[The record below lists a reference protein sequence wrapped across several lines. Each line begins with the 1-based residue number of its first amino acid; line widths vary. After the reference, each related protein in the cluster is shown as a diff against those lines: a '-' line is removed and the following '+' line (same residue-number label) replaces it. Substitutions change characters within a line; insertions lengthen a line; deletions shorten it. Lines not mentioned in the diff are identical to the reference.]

1 MSRVFQCDRC
11 KKIYEKN
18 RNELLKTINKPI
30 MPDYDNWSISY
41 VKFFSR
47 TLDIETDFFNL
58 CDDCL
63 EQLYNWMFKGKSL

>member
-1 MSRVFQCDRC
+1 MKVFQCDRC

-18 RNELLKTINKPI
+18 RNELLKIINKPLI
-30 MPDYDNWSISY
+30 PDCDNWSMSY
-41 VKFFSR
+41 VKFFNKS
-47 TLDIETDFFNL
+47 LDIETDFFNL